1 MQVTET
7 SSTGLKREL
16 KVTIPVTELHSRFT
30 ARLDELKGQV
40 NIKGFRPG
48 KVPVAHLKRVYGR
61 SVMAD
66 VVQETVS
73 ESSKKAL
80 DERKERAAF
89 TPDIKFTEDQAEI
102 EKVLGGTSDL
112 AFGMTYEIVPAITVA
127 ELSHITIE
135 RPVAEVPEADIEKS
149 LNNLVTGSATYK
161 PAGDRAAAKGDRVTI
176 DYVGSIDGVEFEGG
190 KGEDAPVVIG
200 AGGFIPGFE
209 EGLTGAKAGE
219 EKTVAATFP
228 DTYGEAKLAG
238 KAASFKVKVKE
249 VAEPEL
255 PKVDDEFAKKFG
267 LDSVTELRDALKA
280 RLKREYDDA
289 ARQKMKRALLDA
301 LDEKHSFELPP
312 TLVDSE
318 FNGIWNK
325 VNEELKSA
333 GKTFADEGKTEE
345 GEKAEYRKLAE
356 RRVRLGLVLSEI
368 GEANSIKVTDDEMA
382 RALSAQASRFPGQ
395 EQHVYKFFR
404 ENPNQLLSIRAPIYE
419 EKVVTHVL
427 EKVKLADKPMLAEEL
442 FKSLVEDEE
451 HNSPFASAVL
461 GGHAHGHDHDHDHD
475 HDHSHDHGHDHAH
488 DHDHGHSHDHKHD

>member
-149 LNNLVTGSATYK
+149 LSNLVTGSATYK
-161 PAGDRAAAKGDRVTI
+161 PAEHRAAAKGCLLYT
-176 DYVGSIDGVEFEGG
+176 S
-190 KGEDAPVVIG
+190 
-200 AGGFIPGFE
+200 
-209 EGLTGAKAGE
+209 
-219 EKTVAATFP
+219 
-228 DTYGEAKLAG
+228 
-238 KAASFKVKVKE
+238 
-249 VAEPEL
+249 
-255 PKVDDEFAKKFG
+255 
-267 LDSVTELRDALKA
+267 
-280 RLKREYDDA
+280 DA
-289 ARQKMKRALLDA
+289 A
-301 LDEKHSFELPP
+301 DE
-312 TLVDSE
+312 
-318 FNGIWNK
+318 
-325 VNEELKSA
+325 
-333 GKTFADEGKTEE
+333 
-345 GEKAEYRKLAE
+345 
-356 RRVRLGLVLSEI
+356 
-368 GEANSIKVTDDEMA
+368 
-382 RALSAQASRFPGQ
+382 
-395 EQHVYKFFR
+395 
-404 ENPNQLLSIRAPIYE
+404 
-419 EKVVTHVL
+419 
-427 EKVKLADKPMLAEEL
+427 
-442 FKSLVEDEE
+442 
-451 HNSPFASAVL
+451 
-461 GGHAHGHDHDHDHD
+461 
-475 HDHSHDHGHDHAH
+475 
-488 DHDHGHSHDHKHD
+488 